1 MIFLGL
7 AANYS
12 AGGALRHLVTV
23 GSEAASEA
31 LRQHLASKYSTDD
44 CQVEPN
50 QAALYHNGRT
60 ALSVAVRTLVP
71 RGGEVIVNG
80 FTCQAVVQAVKAAKC
95 KPVYADIN
103 AESLHFN
110 AATLRQCLRR
120 HPNARALIVQNTLG
134 HPVNV
139 AELEAIARAHQLIII
154 EDLAHGV
161 SQHYPDG
168 RLVGTVGA
176 ATVLSFGKGKVI
188 DTISGGAL
196 VLRRAEKLPAQPIE
210 RAPFGDQLRDRIYPV
225 FGLLT
230 RGLYHVA
237 GIGKYFMSF
246 LVKTHQVQRSADAE
260 VDPQV
265 RLPHWQAKLALT
277 QLQMLEL
284 TDDVAELP
292 LRRFYL
298 VEDREELLD
307 RLERAKCYLRE
318 IWYDVPI
325 APRRYYARQK
335 FPEAECP
342 VATAVAAQIINL
354 PCYYRAEQ
362 LKPAVAIIK
371 GEDPRAEERARRA
384 AKMAAKA
391 AKMEAKAEQ
400 IKAGEAAPKPKA
412 SKGKT
417 VKTEIESAAKEGEN
431 APEPKKSR
439 KNRHDRA
446 NAKIAAAKA
455 AEEGGFEAGFRTTD
469 LDFLELVEAD
479 SASLLVRKISNK
491 TKAAPKTSISQKKPA
506 PAPAKPKQVV
516 KPEVPGI
523 TRANAVLKSKPQ
535 AKPKINARKNEFFE
549 QKRGQK

>member
-31 LRQHLASKYSTDD
+31 LRQHLASKYTTDD

-50 QAALYHNGRT
+50 QVALYHNGRT

-168 RLVGTVGA
+168 RLVGTVGR
-176 ATVLSFGKGKVI
+176 ATVLSFGKGKAI

-210 RAPFGDQLRDRIYPV
+210 RAPFGDQLRDR
-225 FGLLT
+225 
-230 RGLYHVA
+230 
-237 GIGKYFMSF
+237 YFMSF

-260 VDPQV
+260 VDSQV

-412 SKGKT
+412 SKDKT

-431 APEPKKSR
+431 APAPKKSR

-469 LDFLELVEAD
+469 LDFLELVEED
-479 SASLLVRKISNK
+479 SAPLLVQKISNK

-506 PAPAKPKQVV
+506 PAPAPARPKQAV
-516 KPEVPGI
+516 KPEAPRI

>member
-31 LRQHLASKYSTDD
+31 LRQRLASKYTTDD

-50 QAALYHNGRT
+50 QVALYHNGRT

-134 HPVNV
+134 HPVNM
-139 AELEAIARAHQLIII
+139 AELEAIARTHQLIII

-176 ATVLSFGKGKVI
+176 ATVLSFGKGKAI

-210 RAPFGDQLRDRIYPV
+210 RAPFGDQLRDRLYPV

-391 AKMEAKAEQ
+391 AKMEAIRVLRQ
-400 IKAGEAAPKPKA
+400 VGLAPDVADLSPSELSGGMQKRVGLARAIATRPEIIFFDEPTTGLDPIMSDVINDLIIESVKGLGATALTITHDMA
-412 SKGKT
+412 SARKIADRIAMLYQGKIIWQGT
-417 VKTEIESAAKEGEN
+417 VKEMDKTNNEYVRQFINGSSQGPIK
-431 APEPKKSR
+431 
-439 KNRHDRA
+439 
-446 NAKIAAAKA
+446 
-455 AEEGGFEAGFRTTD
+455 
-469 LDFLELVEAD
+469 VE
-479 SASLLVRKISNK
+479 V
-491 TKAAPKTSISQKKPA
+491 
-506 PAPAKPKQVV
+506 
-516 KPEVPGI
+516 
-523 TRANAVLKSKPQ
+523 
-535 AKPKINARKNEFFE
+535 
-549 QKRGQK
+549 